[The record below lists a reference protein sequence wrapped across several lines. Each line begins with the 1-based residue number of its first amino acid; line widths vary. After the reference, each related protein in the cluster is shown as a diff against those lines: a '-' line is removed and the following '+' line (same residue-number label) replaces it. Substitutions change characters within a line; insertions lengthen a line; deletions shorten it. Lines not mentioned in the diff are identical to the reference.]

1 MNRLSSAAEGRE
13 AGPAGRASKLP
24 LLSWQAQ
31 LMADGTFTVPGVPQN
46 EP

>member
-1 MNRLSSAAEGRE
+1 MNRLSSAAEGRK
-13 AGPAGRASKLP
+13 AGPAGRASKLS
-24 LLSWQAQ
+24 LLLQAQ